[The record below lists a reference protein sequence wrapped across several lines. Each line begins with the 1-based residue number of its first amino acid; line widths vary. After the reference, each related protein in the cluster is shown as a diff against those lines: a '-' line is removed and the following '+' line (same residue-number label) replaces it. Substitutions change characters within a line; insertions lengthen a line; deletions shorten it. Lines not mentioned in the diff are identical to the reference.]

1 MISFQNVSFTYA
13 ESGNGGVLDLNLIV
27 RPGECVLLCGPS
39 GCGKTTVTR
48 LANGLIP
55 HFFRGDLSGQ
65 VSVNGMDTRETEI
78 AALSDAVG
86 TVFQNPRTQFFNTD
100 TDSEIVFGLENRGV
114 PREALRS
121 RLDELTEELHLSE
134 LRGRNIFELSGGEK
148 QKIAFSS
155 VYASAPDVLVFDEPS
170 SNLDMKAIGE
180 LADLIQRAKIS
191 GKTILIAEHRI
202 WYLMDIVDRVVYM
215 QDGRIASDMEASAFK
230 ALPEADIRRMG
241 LRVRDLSVFEL
252 GGVKTIAADGLL
264 SVQKISVR
272 LGGRSVLNNLS
283 FQASRGEIIAIAG
296 VNGAGKSTLIK
307 LIMQEETPDSGYLY
321 RGPTVRCAY
330 LPQIISFTDESRTLV
345 DTMLYDCRCQPQEAR
360 DRLGAFGFRGETVFT
375 PVGALS
381 GGEKSRL
388 RLCML
393 MGSDINLL
401 ILDEPTN
408 HLDIASRE
416 WIEDALSDYPE
427 ALLFVSHD
435 RYFIEKFATRIWH
448 LKDGKITDF
457 KGTYSEYRE
466 YCERQA
472 VFNQA
477 AKAAAQKKAPA
488 PKKSAP
494 NRDKQR
500 AKLEK
505 EIYRLESEL
514 KRLDAEA
521 EQHSSDYTEL
531 MRIESDKA
539 QANDRLLELYAE
551 WEELSE

>member
-27 RPGECVLLCGPS
+27 RSGECVLLCGPS

-55 HFFRGDLSGQ
+55 HFFHGNLSGQ
-65 VSVNGMDTRETEI
+65 VNVNGMDTRETEI

-100 TDSEIVFGLENRGV
+100 TDSEIVFGLENRGI
-114 PREALRS
+114 PRETLRS

-241 LRVRDLSVFEL
+241 LRVRDLSVSES

-264 SVQKISVR
+264 SAQKISVR
-272 LGGRSVLNNLS
+272 LGGRNVLNDIS

-296 VNGAGKSTLIK
+296 VNGAGKSTLARMLCGLQK
-307 LIMQEETPDSGYLY
+307 NGSGTVLWAGKPMSRRLRRKKAYMVMQDVGHQL
-321 RGPTVRCAY
+321 
-330 LPQIISFTDESRTLV
+330 FTDSVAAECALGIKAPNKDEIDRTLEKV
-345 DTMLYDCRCQPQEAR
+345 DLLAYKERHPLSLSGGQMHKKPNQMSGGQMQ
-360 DRLGAFGFRGETVFT
+360 RLAVVVSDICGKELLVFDEPT
-375 PVGALS
+375 SGLDLKSMEEVGALTRSLATQGKVILIITHDIEFMMRICTRILFIRDGEIVKDLS
-381 GGEKSRL
+381 GGQKEK
-388 RLCML
+388 
-393 MGSDINLL
+393 I
-401 ILDEPTN
+401 
-408 HLDIASRE
+408 
-416 WIEDALSDYPE
+416 
-427 ALLFVSHD
+427 V
-435 RYFIEKFATRIWH
+435 
-448 LKDGKITDF
+448 
-457 KGTYSEYRE
+457 
-466 YCERQA
+466 
-472 VFNQA
+472 
-477 AKAAAQKKAPA
+477 
-488 PKKSAP
+488 
-494 NRDKQR
+494 
-500 AKLEK
+500 
-505 EIYRLESEL
+505 
-514 KRLDAEA
+514 
-521 EQHSSDYTEL
+521 
-531 MRIESDKA
+531 
-539 QANDRLLELYAE
+539 RLLRG
-551 WEELSE
+551 EE

>member
-1 MISFQNVSFTYA
+1 MISFQNVSFTYD
-13 ESGNGGVLDLNLIV
+13 ESGNGGVLDLNLII
-27 RPGECVLLCGPS
+27 RSGECVLLCGPS

-55 HFFRGDLSGQ
+55 HFFHGNLSGQ
-65 VSVNGMDTRETEI
+65 VNVNGMDTRETEI

-100 TDSEIVFGLENRGV
+100 TDSEIVFGLENRGI
-114 PREALRS
+114 PREALRF

-264 SVQKISVR
+264 SAQKISVR
-272 LGGRSVLNNLS
+272 LGGRNVLNDIS

-296 VNGAGKSTLIK
+296 VNGAGKSTLARMLCGLQK
-307 LIMQEETPDSGYLY
+307 NSAGTVLWAGKSMSRRLRRKKAYMVMQD
-321 RGPTVRCAY
+321 
-330 LPQIISFTDESRTLV
+330 
-345 DTMLYDCRCQPQEAR
+345 
-360 DRLGAFGFRGETVFT
+360 
-375 PVGALS
+375 VGLS
-381 GGEKSRL
+381 GGQMQRL
-388 RLCML
+388 AVVV
-393 MGSDINLL
+393 SDICGKELL
-401 ILDEPTN
+401 VFDEPTSG
-408 HLDIASRE
+408 LDLKSMEEVGILTRSLATQGKVLLIITHD
-416 WIEDALSDYPE
+416 IE
-427 ALLFVSHD
+427 FMM
-435 RYFIEKFATRIWH
+435 RICTRI
-448 LKDGKITDF
+448 LFIRDGEIMKDLSGGQKEKI
-457 KGTYSEYRE
+457 
-466 YCERQA
+466 
-472 VFNQA
+472 V
-477 AKAAAQKKAPA
+477 
-488 PKKSAP
+488 
-494 NRDKQR
+494 
-500 AKLEK
+500 
-505 EIYRLESEL
+505 
-514 KRLDAEA
+514 
-521 EQHSSDYTEL
+521 
-531 MRIESDKA
+531 
-539 QANDRLLELYAE
+539 RLLRG
-551 WEELSE
+551 EE

>member
-13 ESGNGGVLDLNLIV
+13 ESGNGGVLDLNLVV
-27 RPGECVLLCGPS
+27 RSGECVLLCGPS

-55 HFFRGDLSGQ
+55 HFFHGNLSGQ
-65 VSVNGMDTRETEI
+65 VNVNGMDTRETEI

-100 TDSEIVFGLENRGV
+100 TDSEIVFGLENRGI

-215 QDGRIASDMEASAFK
+215 QDGRIASDIEAAAFK

-241 LRVRDLSVFEL
+241 LRVRDLSVSES

-272 LGGRSVLNNLS
+272 LGGRNVLNDIS

-296 VNGAGKSTLIK
+296 VNGAGKSTQVELVRRMFAQEGVESHFLHFPRFDAPVYGELIARF
-307 LIMQEETPDSGYLY
+307 L
-321 RGPTVRCAY
+321 RG
-330 LPQIISFTDESRTLV
+330 E
-345 DTMLYDCRCQPQEAR
+345 
-360 DRLGAFGFRGETVFT
+360 LGAVDKVD
-375 PVGALS
+375 PYLV
-381 GGEKSRL
+381 
-388 RLCML
+388 
-393 MGSDINLL
+393 
-401 ILDEPTN
+401 
-408 HLDIASRE
+408 
-416 WIEDALSDYPE
+416 
-427 ALLFVSHD
+427 ALLFAGD
-435 RYFIEKFATRIWH
+435 RA
-448 LKDGKITDF
+448 D
-457 KGTYSEYRE
+457 
-466 YCERQA
+466 
-472 VFNQA
+472 
-477 AKAAAQKKAPA
+477 AAAQLRCWLDAGHA
-488 PKKSAP
+488 VVLDRYVYS
-494 NRDKQR
+494 NVGFQC
-500 AKLEK
+500 AKLPAGDRQEELRRWILDLEFGYYGIPRPDVSLFLDVPFAFTEK
-505 EIYRLESEL
+505 KLSEVREGDDREYLKGERDIHEASLDLQRRVREVYRAAAAA
-514 KRLDAEA
+514 D
-521 EQHSSDYTEL
+521 
-531 MRIESDKA
+531 
-539 QANDRLLELYAE
+539 DRLRIIDCSDAQGGMDSPNAIFARIRTEIE
-551 WEELSE
+551 RFR

>member
-55 HFFRGDLSGQ
+55 HFFHGNLSGQ
-65 VSVNGMDTRETEI
+65 VNVNGMDTRETEI

-100 TDSEIVFGLENRGV
+100 TDSEIVFGLENRGI
-114 PREALRS
+114 PRETLRS

-241 LRVRDLSVFEL
+241 LRVRDLSVSES
-252 GGVKTIAADGLL
+252 GSVKTIAADGLL

-296 VNGAGKSTLIK
+296 VNGAGKSTLARMLCGLQKNSSGTVLWSGKPMSRRLRRKKAYMVMQDVGHQLFTDSVAAECTLGIK
-307 LIMQEETPDSGYLY
+307 APSKDEIDRTLEKVDLLAY
-321 RGPTVRCAY
+321 RGV
-330 LPQIISFTDESRTLV
+330 
-345 DTMLYDCRCQPQEAR
+345 EAVP
-360 DRLGAFGFRGETVFT
+360 F
-375 PVGALS
+375 
-381 GGEKSRL
+381 
-388 RLCML
+388 
-393 MGSDINLL
+393 
-401 ILDEPTN
+401 
-408 HLDIASRE
+408 
-416 WIEDALSDYPE
+416 
-427 ALLFVSHD
+427 
-435 RYFIEKFATRIWH
+435 
-448 LKDGKITDF
+448 
-457 KGTYSEYRE
+457 
-466 YCERQA
+466 ERQG
-472 VFNQA
+472 
-477 AKAAAQKKAPA
+477 
-488 PKKSAP
+488 S
-494 NRDKQR
+494 
-500 AKLEK
+500 
-505 EIYRLESEL
+505 
-514 KRLDAEA
+514 
-521 EQHSSDYTEL
+521 
-531 MRIESDKA
+531 
-539 QANDRLLELYAE
+539 
-551 WEELSE
+551 